1 MKWLIVDRLTNARL
15 IIFVK
20 CLKLVLLYKIF
31 CKNKS
36 KAVRNKDFK
45 TYVNSKA
52 VTFKPGKWNYYSI
65 IRKS

>member
-15 IIFVK
+15 KIFVK

-31 CKNKS
+31 YKNKS

-52 VTFKPGKWNYYSI
+52 VTFKS
-65 IRKS
+65 